1 MAVSTADSRDVE
13 QALEMLGKSS
23 VDVIY
28 LVDSYGS
35 LYPEQVRELTETY
48 CAVAEKYGKK
58 VGMHAHNNQQMAFA
72 NTVESVAFG
81 ASYLDATMM
90 GMGRGAGNCILEG
103 ILGFLRN
110 PRYNVVYVLK
120 FIQEYML
127 PLKEQGLVWG
137 YEIPYLLTGMLN
149 RHPGPAIDKIKTKDT
164 NYVGFYH
171 VLWDREN

>member
-1 MAVSTADSRDVE
+1 MAVSTADSKDVE

-48 CAVAEKYGKK
+48 CVVAEKYGKK

-127 PLKEQGLVWG
+127 PLKEQGLIWG

-149 RHPGPAIDKIKTKDT
+149 RHPGPAIDRIKTEDKD
-164 NYVGFYH
+164 YVGFYH